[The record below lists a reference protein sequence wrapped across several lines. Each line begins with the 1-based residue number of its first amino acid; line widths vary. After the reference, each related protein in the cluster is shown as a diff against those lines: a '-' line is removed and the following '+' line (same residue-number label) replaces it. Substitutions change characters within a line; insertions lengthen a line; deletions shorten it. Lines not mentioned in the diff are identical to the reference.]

1 MGVPFPSWGAAL
13 RLILE
18 AQMRRYF
25 HLILGLGVLALT
37 AAPVVAGVYRGPGQ
51 YVVVSSA
58 YVVGG
63 DGHNGYQ
70 SERYYGPI
78 EGPFAT
84 RPACEARVAEL
95 TAVQRTRNVLDGH
108 ALFMCYA
115 LDAPMPADSGV
126 WWEPQRTE

>member
-1 MGVPFPSWGAAL
+1 MKPTLAILAA
-13 RLILE
+13 
-18 AQMRRYF
+18 
-25 HLILGLGVLALT
+25 VVSLAT
-37 AAPVVAGVYRGPGQ
+37 PASAGVYSGPGQ

-63 DGHNGYQ
+63 DGQAGYQ

-78 EGPFAT
+78 EGPFAS

-95 TAVQRTRNVLDGH
+95 RAQQKTRDPLDGH

-115 LDAPMPADSGV
+115 LDAPMAADSGV
-126 WWEPQRTE
+126 WWNPRRNR

>member
-1 MGVPFPSWGAAL
+1 MKQTLAILVAA
-13 RLILE
+13 
-18 AQMRRYF
+18 AC
-25 HLILGLGVLALT
+25 LASP
-37 AAPVVAGVYRGPGQ
+37 AFAGVYHGPGQ

-63 DGHNGYQ
+63 NGQAGYQ

-78 EGPFAT
+78 EGPFAS

-95 TAVQRTRNVLDGH
+95 RAQQKTRDPLDGH

-115 LDAPMPADSGV
+115 LDAPMAADSGV
-126 WWEPQRTE
+126 WWNPRRSQ